1 MGKSGSPSKGNHR
14 RLIQFIQEFRIL
26 FSTLPLKELAGSVL
40 LMKKLDK
47 LILGSFIGPFF
58 LTFMVVDFI
67 LLTVNM
73 LKYFDEIF
81 GKGLG
86 FMIYMELISY
96 FVISIS
102 PMALPLAVL
111 LSSLMTFGNLGEH
124 FELTAIKSSGISL
137 IRALRPIAIFV
148 AILTVLAYLS
158 NNYLVPKVNLKTFSL
173 LYDIRMKSPALD
185 IKEGIFYAGI
195 PNYSIKV
202 NQKLDETRLKD
213 IIIYDHSE
221 GQGNINVIL
230 ADSGR
235 MESFFNDRYMK
246 LVLYNGVSYQES
258 RSSRGISEKP
268 VDFSRSHFSENHI
281 VFNLESFQ
289 LNRTPEDLWSTN
301 RSIKNISQLK
311 EGLDSMSNEINSLIY
326 YNYITLESSYTYF
339 AKNKKITPPIE
350 ITEKK
355 AAYDSLK
362 SQKIKK
368 IKTQNEENQSP
379 VQAYSSGNDSVNFA
393 SGNLESRLNDTLE
406 RLQFDS
412 TFLDS
417 NKVAEVEEEVGETVV
432 VEPSESFRTRKSQ
445 RINNNLSTTIKESNQ
460 DESPLKKEILPNNLT
475 EFSPEMKAKMDT
487 IISSSGYIPRAATVA
502 MNNARTIKN
511 NFSTKLVQIENLQRE
526 YRRFQIAWFQ
536 KYTTALACIVM
547 FLIGAPLG
555 AIIKKGGLGMPV
567 LVSIIFFIIY
577 YMLTITGEK
586 WAKEGLTT
594 PLFGTF
600 FSILVLLPFGFF
612 FLRQAR
618 KDARLFEADMYLDFF
633 KKLRNRLPIRSF
645 KLRSSLLNSK

>member
-1 MGKSGSPSKGNHR
+1 
-14 RLIQFIQEFRIL
+14 
-26 FSTLPLKELAGSVL
+26 
-40 LMKKLDK
+40 MKKLDK

-58 LTFMVVDFI
+58 LTFVVVDFI

-111 LSSLMTFGNLGEH
+111 LSALMTFGNLGEH

-137 IRALRPIAIFV
+137 LRTLRPIGVFV
-148 AILTVLAYLS
+148 VILTILAFLS

-185 IKEGIFYAGI
+185 IKEGVFYAGI

-202 NQKLDETRLKD
+202 NQKLDDVRLRD
-213 IIIYDHSE
+213 VIIYDHTE

-235 MESFFNDRYMK
+235 MESFFNDRYMR
-246 LVLYNGVSYQES
+246 LTLYNGVSYKES
-258 RSSRGISEKP
+258 RGQRGIHEKP
-268 VDFSRSHFSENHI
+268 VDFSRTNFSENQI

-301 RSIKNISQLK
+301 RSIKNIPQLK
-311 EGLDSMSNEINSLIY
+311 DGLDSMAFEVNSIVY
-326 YNYITLESSYTYF
+326 YNYLTTETSYTYF
-339 AKNKKITPPIE
+339 GRDKRLAPPKDIA
-350 ITEKK
+350 EKK
-355 AAYDSLK
+355 AIYDSIKAIKAEERKKFQLTDAGKSIQAVKEIDINSFPIDTVNTVALDSVPKSDVVIQPEKSFRTNQNSAINAGRIASAEDSLK
-362 SQKIKK
+362 KVIK
-368 IKTQNEENQSP
+368 P
-379 VQAYSSGNDSVNFA
+379 VK
-393 SGNLESRLNDTLE
+393 
-406 RLQFDS
+406 
-412 TFLDS
+412 
-417 NKVAEVEEEVGETVV
+417 KV
-432 VEPSESFRTRKSQ
+432 
-445 RINNNLSTTIKESNQ
+445 
-460 DESPLKKEILPNNLT
+460 T
-475 EFSPEMKAKMDT
+475 EFSSEFKEKLDSLIT
-487 IISSSGYIPRAATVA
+487 KGNYRSRAATVA

-511 NFSTKLVQIENLQRE
+511 NFNNKLREIDNLERE
-526 YRRFQIAWFQ
+526 YRRYEIAIYQ
-536 KYTTALACIVM
+536 KYTTAFACIVM

-567 LVSIIFFIIY
+567 LVSIIFFIIF

-586 WAKEGLTT
+586 WAKEGVTD
-594 PLFGTF
+594 PLFGTW
-600 FSILVLLPFGFF
+600 FSNLVLLPFGFF
-612 FLRQAR
+612 FLKQAR
-618 KDARLFEADMYLDFF
+618 KDARLFEADVYVAFF
-633 KKLRNRLPIRSF
+633 SKIQLWFKRNFSKK
-645 KLRSSLLNSK
+645 